1 LEHSSVTAIKDY
13 KRTDARPRNSPLSER
28 HQQQQQQQ
36 LFVSGAEDPPLH
48 SGVLVADFTRR
59 RRDSLV
65 PSTCLELRQRGT

>member
-36 LFVSGAEDPPLH
+36 VFVSVAEDPPLH
-48 SGVLVADFTRR
+48 SGVLVADFRRR

-65 PSTCLELRQRGT
+65 PSTRLELRQRGT